1 MLDEV
6 IEKLSRHVDHLIEV
20 ERNKIREL
28 FQGLGVALITPF
40 KKDFSVDVE
49 ALERIVN
56 HVIDNGA
63 DFLVALGTTSEAPTL
78 TPEEKDLVINTI
90 IKANANRLPIMLG
103 MGGNNT
109 QAVIEAIKAQDFTGD
124 RSIIKSILSVV
135 PYYNK
140 PNQRGMKAHFEAI
153 ADASPLPV
161 VVYNVPG
168 RVGVNLQAATCVE
181 LAKHPNIIAVKEAS
195 GNLQQIMEI
204 LRDKP
209 YKFKVLSGD
218 DGITYPLMALG
229 ATGVI
234 SVAANAYTEP
244 FSRMMKAQKE
254 GRVEEA
260 LDLHYT
266 MLRMNQLIFAD
277 GNPAGIKCLMHHMG
291 LCENVLRLPLVPVNE
306 KVEADIIEEGI
317 YLFGKQAIKQ

>member
-1 MLDEV
+1 MV
-6 IEKLSRHVDHLIEV
+6 
-20 ERNKIREL
+20 
-28 FQGLGVALITPF
+28 TPF
-40 KKDFSVDVE
+40 KTDFSVDVE
-49 ALERIVN
+49 ALIRIVN

-63 DFLVALGTTSEAPTL
+63 DFLVVLGTTSEAPTL
-78 TPEEKDLVINTI
+78 TNEEKNLVISTI
-90 IKANANRLPIMLG
+90 LKANAGRLPILLG

-109 QAVIEAIKAQDFTGD
+109 QAVIEAIKAQNFVGIDG
-124 RSIIKSILSVV
+124 ILSVV

-153 ADASPLPV
+153 ADASPVPV

-181 LAKHPNIIAVKEAS
+181 LAKHPNIIAIKEAS

-209 YKFKVLSGD
+209 ADFDVLSGD
-218 DGITYPLMALG
+218 DGITQPLMALG

-234 SVAANAYTEP
+234 SVAANAYTSQ

-254 GRVEEA
+254 GKTDEA
-260 LDLHYT
+260 LRLHYA
-266 MLRMNQLIFAD
+266 MLKMNQLIFAD
-277 GNPAGIKCLMHHMG
+277 GNPAGIKCLMNHMR
-291 LCENVLRLPLVPVNE
+291 LCENVLRLPLVAANE
-306 KVEADIIEEGI
+306 KVENDIIEEWKN
-317 YLFGKQAIKQ
+317 LKDK

>member
-1 MLDEV
+1 MKHNPFKGTG
-6 IEKLSRHVDHLIEV
+6 I
-20 ERNKIREL
+20 
-28 FQGLGVALITPF
+28 ALITPF
-40 KKDFSVDVE
+40 KQDQSVDTTS
-49 ALERIVN
+49 LTKIVN

-78 TPEEKDLVINTI
+78 NADEKKLVVDTI
-90 IKANANRLPIMLG
+90 LETNNGRLPVLLG

-109 QAVIEAIKAQDFTGD
+109 QAVVEAVKSQDFTG
-124 RSIIKSILSVV
+124 IQGILSVV

-140 PNQRGMKAHFEAI
+140 PNQRGMRAHFEAI
-153 ADASPLPV
+153 ADASPVPV

-181 LAKHPNIIAVKEAS
+181 LAQHPNIIAVKEAS

-209 YKFKVLSGD
+209 TDFDVLSGD
-218 DGITYPLMALG
+218 DGITQPLMALG

-234 SVAANAYTEP
+234 SVAANAYTSP
-244 FSRMMKAQKE
+244 FSRMMNAMKE
-254 GRVEEA
+254 GRTDEA
-260 LDLHYT
+260 LSLHYA

-277 GNPAGIKCLMHHMG
+277 GNPAGIKCLMSLMG
-291 LCENVLRLPLVPVNE
+291 LCENVLRLPLVTVNE
-306 KVEADIIEEGI
+306 KVEADIIEEW
-317 YLFGKQAIKQ
+317 KQLKDR

>member
-1 MLDEV
+1 M
-6 IEKLSRHVDHLIEV
+6 KQ
-20 ERNKIREL
+20 NPFK
-28 FQGLGVALITPF
+28 GTGVALVTPF
-40 KKDFSVDVE
+40 KTDFSVDVE
-49 ALERIVN
+49 ALIRIVN

-63 DFLVALGTTSEAPTL
+63 DFLVVLGTTSEAPTL
-78 TPEEKDLVINTI
+78 TNEEKNLVISTI
-90 IKANANRLPIMLG
+90 LKANAGRLPILLG

-109 QAVIEAIKAQDFTGD
+109 QAVVEAVKAQDFVGID
-124 RSIIKSILSVV
+124 GILSVV

-153 ADASPLPV
+153 ADASPVPV

-181 LAKHPNIIAVKEAS
+181 LAKHPNIVAVKEAS

-209 YKFKVLSGD
+209 ADFDVLSGD
-218 DGITYPLMALG
+218 DGITQPLMALG

-234 SVAANAYTEP
+234 SVAANAYTSQ

-254 GRVEEA
+254 GKTDEA
-260 LDLHYT
+260 LRLHYA

-277 GNPAGIKCLMHHMG
+277 GNPAGIKCPMSHMG
-291 LCENVLRLPLVPVNE
+291 LCENVLRLPLVTANE
-306 KVEADIIEEGI
+306 KVENDIIEEWKN
-317 YLFGKQAIKQ
+317 LKDK

>member
-1 MLDEV
+1 MKTN
-6 IEKLSRHVDHLIEV
+6 IFK
-20 ERNKIREL
+20 
-28 FQGLGVALITPF
+28 GTGVALVTPF
-40 KKDFSVDVE
+40 KTDFSVDIE
-49 ALERIVN
+49 ALVRIVN

-63 DFLVALGTTSEAPTL
+63 DFLVVLGTTSEAPTL
-78 TPEEKDLVINTI
+78 TQEEKNLIINTI
-90 IKANANRLPIMLG
+90 LETNADRLPVLLG
-103 MGGNNT
+103 LGGNNT
-109 QAVIEAIKAQDFTGD
+109 QAVVEAIKAQDFAGID
-124 RSIIKSILSVV
+124 GILSVV

-140 PNQRGMKAHFEAI
+140 PNQRGMKAHFETI
-153 ADASPLPV
+153 ADACPVPV

-209 YKFKVLSGD
+209 ADFDVLSGD
-218 DGITYPLMALG
+218 DGITQPLMALG

-234 SVAANAYTEP
+234 SVAANAYTSQ

-254 GRVEEA
+254 GKTDEA
-260 LDLHYT
+260 LRLHYA

-277 GNPAGIKCLMHHMG
+277 GNPAGIKCLMSHIG
-291 LCENVLRLPLVPVNE
+291 LCENVLRLPLVTANE
-306 KVEADIIEEGI
+306 KVENDIIEEW
-317 YLFGKQAIKQ
+317 KQLKDK

>member
-1 MLDEV
+1 M
-6 IEKLSRHVDHLIEV
+6 KH
-20 ERNKIREL
+20 NPFK
-28 FQGLGVALITPF
+28 GTGVALVTPF
-40 KKDFSVDVE
+40 KADQSIDTD
-49 ALERIVN
+49 ALTRIVN

-63 DFLVALGTTSEAPTL
+63 DFLVVLGTTSEAPTL
-78 TPEEKDLVINTI
+78 TKEEKNLVISTI
-90 IKANANRLPIMLG
+90 LKANAGRLPILLG

-109 QAVIEAIKAQDFTGD
+109 QAVIEAVKAQDFAGID
-124 RSIIKSILSVV
+124 GILSVV

-153 ADASPLPV
+153 ADASPVPV

-209 YKFKVLSGD
+209 ADFDVLSGD
-218 DGITYPLMALG
+218 DGITQPLMALG

-234 SVAANAYTEP
+234 SVAANAYTSQ

-254 GRVEEA
+254 GKTDEA
-260 LDLHYT
+260 LHLHYA
-266 MLRMNQLIFAD
+266 MLKMNQLIFAD
-277 GNPAGIKCLMHHMG
+277 GNPAGIKCLMSHIG
-291 LCENVLRLPLVPVNE
+291 LCENVLRLPLVAANE
-306 KVEADIIEEGI
+306 KVENDIIEEW
-317 YLFGKQAIKQ
+317 KQLKDK

>member
-1 MLDEV
+1 MKNN
-6 IEKLSRHVDHLIEV
+6 IFKGTGI
-20 ERNKIREL
+20 
-28 FQGLGVALITPF
+28 ALVTPF
-40 KKDFSVDVE
+40 KQDQSVDVE
-49 ALERIVN
+49 ALTKIIN

-78 TPEEKDLVINTI
+78 NSDEKKLVVDTI
-90 IKANANRLPIMLG
+90 LQVNANRLPVMLG

-109 QAVIEAIKAQDFTGD
+109 QSVIEAIKAQDFN
-124 RSIIKSILSVV
+124 SIQAILSVV

-153 ADASPLPV
+153 ADASPVPI

-181 LAKHPNIIAVKEAS
+181 LAQHPNVIAVKEAS

-209 YKFKVLSGD
+209 ADFDVLSGD
-218 DGITYPLMALG
+218 DGITQPLMALG

-234 SVAANAYTEP
+234 SVAANAYTKP
-244 FSRMMKAQKE
+244 FSQMMRAMKE
-254 GRVEEA
+254 GHTEEA
-260 LDLHYT
+260 LRLHYA

-277 GNPAGIKCLMHHMG
+277 GNPAGIKCLMHHIG
-291 LCENVLRLPLVPVNE
+291 LCENVLRLPLVTVNE
-306 KVEADIIEEGI
+306 KVEIEIIEEW
-317 YLFGKQAIKQ
+317 KQLKNK